1 MKHNQRRDRSV
12 NQSPVNGPPS
22 PSALSLASWNRFP
35 NRQKGIEEVKD
46 AINYLF
52 SKHPQCLARRVAII
66 CPPPHHLLL
75 LKNTAKKWGFFSLF
89 FFSQCTTE
97 FTIWAG
103 KESYKIPFWPP
114 RKLGG
119 SPRVLSGGSGSVLPG

>member
-12 NQSPVNGPPS
+12 NQTPVNGPSS
-22 PSALSLASWNRFP
+22 PSALNLASWNRFP

-66 CPPPHHLLL
+66 CPPPPPNLL
-75 LKNTAKKWGFFSLF
+75 LKNTAKMGLFLSL

-97 FTIWAG
+97 FTMWAG
-103 KESYKIPFWPP
+103 KESWKIPFSPW
-114 RKLGG
+114 KLGVI
-119 SPRVLSGGSGSVLPG
+119 PWLLSGGSGCVLPG